1 VSQRVKKEKS
11 VDNRSKTGTTPGAR
25 AAHISL
31 GAARPRQFLTDSLAA
46 GPDNIGPARAS
57 TNYLRMF
64 LYHGA
69 LRTEIQRSGSSCP
82 EIERPRREP
91 LLISVSKASSTRREI
106 YNKMRLPSIEAH
118 CVFFDDEKNEGPRAF
133 PPNNGAA
140 SIVPISGF
148 VLNRGK
154 STASSPRLSTLALLV
169 DIIDRK
175 NFVFQS
181 PPPLFFKVPIPM
193 GDNRGKC
200 SGKHVPF
207 SSPEES
213 D

>member
-1 VSQRVKKEKS
+1 MSQRVKKEKS
-11 VDNRSKTGTTPGAR
+11 IDNRSKTGTTPGAR

-118 CVFFDDEKNEGPRAF
+118 CVFFDYEKKRRSRSVSAEQWG
-133 PPNNGAA
+133 
-140 SIVPISGF
+140 
-148 VLNRGK
+148 
-154 STASSPRLSTLALLV
+154 
-169 DIIDRK
+169 
-175 NFVFQS
+175 
-181 PPPLFFKVPIPM
+181 
-193 GDNRGKC
+193 
-200 SGKHVPF
+200 GKHCPHKWFCPESRKKHGQF
-207 SSPEES
+207 SAALDAGSTCRYYRS
-213 D
+213 

>member
-11 VDNRSKTGTTPGAR
+11 IDNRSKTGTTPGAR

-106 YNKMRLPSIEAH
+106 IIRCDCHRSRPI
-118 CVFFDDEKNEGPRAF
+118 VFF
-133 PPNNGAA
+133 
-140 SIVPISGF
+140 
-148 VLNRGK
+148 
-154 STASSPRLSTLALLV
+154 STMKKR
-169 DIIDRK
+169 
-175 NFVFQS
+175 
-181 PPPLFFKVPIPM
+181 KVPERFRRTM
-193 GDNRGKC
+193 GRQAL
-200 SGKHVPF
+200 
-207 SSPEES
+207 SP
-213 D
+213 